1 MRIKQYQNA
10 ESIRTAFVPQKA
22 NSSRVLHPQTVELLF
37 VGDVLRHIFQAA
49 IQDRT
54 QLVQRMCRYRHVG
67 LEALDSR
74 MTHAVFETQGIG
86 RHLLFLHRFPQWRIV
101 NHRLRPPLQLL
112 LWLI

>member
-10 ESIRTAFVPQKA
+10 EFIRTAFVPQKA

-54 QLVQRMCRYRHVG
+54 QLIQRMCRYRHIG
-67 LEALDSR
+67 LEALNGR
-74 MTHAVFETQGIG
+74 MAHAVFEPQSIS
-86 RHLLFLHRFPQWRIV
+86 RYLLFLHRFPQWRIMD
-101 NHRLRPPLQLL
+101 H
-112 LWLI
+112 